1 MLYPTTNTTRPH
13 RIAPRITNAAGPP
26 VNAEITI
33 QITAEMIAERPLLES
48 MLTARTLASITKVA
62 HGAES

>member
-1 MLYPTTNTTRPH
+1 
-13 RIAPRITNAAGPP
+13 

-33 QITAEMIAERPLLES
+33 QITAEMIADRPLLES
-48 MLTARTLASITKVA
+48 MLTARTLTSITEVA